1 MLPCAVW
8 RHNVVV
14 MLGVHN
20 SPRYSKR
27 ATYYWG
33 ASIVAVALLIIMGCV
48 VQAIGETR
56 VTEVSVEIGK
66 HISLLSNRALGPV
79 LHSLIQMRVPHMGL
93 AKIDPHYLC
102 LTDTHAHTVS
112 ILLSFTA
119 ACIFCAFFLSSFSF
133 PPTTVMQKLRNLP
146 NLSVFWTLI
155 GSRGSSPWAGNCA
168 HYI

>member
-1 MLPCAVW
+1 
-8 RHNVVV
+8 
-14 MLGVHN
+14 
-20 SPRYSKR
+20 
-27 ATYYWG
+27 
-33 ASIVAVALLIIMGCV
+33 MGCV

-119 ACIFCAFFLSSFSF
+119 ACISCALFLSSFSF
-133 PPTTVMQKLRNLP
+133 PPITVMQKSICIFDPHRLLWIES
-146 NLSVFWTLI
+146 LSLELC
-155 GSRGSSPWAGNCA
+155 SLCLS
-168 HYI
+168 

>member
-14 MLGVHN
+14 MLSVHN
-20 SPRYSKR
+20 SPSYSKR

-48 VQAIGETR
+48 VQAIGETL

-102 LTDTHAHTVS
+102 LTDTHAHTVA

-119 ACIFCAFFLSSFSF
+119 ACIFCAFFLSSFF
-133 PPTTVMQKLRNLP
+133 LP
-146 NLSVFWTLI
+146 SNNSDAQTEK
-155 GSRGSSPWAGNCA
+155 SPKSISIFDPHRLLWIKSLCLELCSL
-168 HYI
+168 

>member
-1 MLPCAVW
+1 MLPLAVW
-8 RHNVVV
+8 RHNAVV

-20 SPRYSKR
+20 SPHYSKW

-33 ASIVAVALLIIMGCV
+33 GSIVAVALLIIMGCL
-48 VQAIGETR
+48 VQAIGETL

-102 LTDTHAHTVS
+102 LTDTCARTFS
-112 ILLSFTA
+112 ILLSFA
-119 ACIFCAFFLSSFSF
+119 AICLAYRLCFLPF
-133 PPTTVMQKLRNLP
+133 PFPSLQQQ
-146 NLSVFWTLI
+146 
-155 GSRGSSPWAGNCA
+155 
-168 HYI
+168 

>member
-8 RHNVVV
+8 QHNVVV

-33 ASIVAVALLIIMGCV
+33 ASIVAVVLLIIMGCL
-48 VQAIGETR
+48 VQAIGETL
-56 VTEVSVEIGK
+56 VTEVSVEIGR

-102 LTDTHAHTVS
+102 LTDTHAHAVS

-119 ACIFCAFFLSSFSF
+119 ACLAYLLCFLPFIFF
-133 PPTTVMQKLRNLP
+133 PSLQQQ
-146 NLSVFWTLI
+146 
-155 GSRGSSPWAGNCA
+155 
-168 HYI
+168 